1 LVDAPGEA
9 TGKMNRSAAGSWS
22 FSLGRWRGVEIRLHV
37 HFPLLALLV
46 LWLAQLSEAVLPRD
60 VLSPDPMIVRNAVFG
75 LFILAASIVIHEAA
89 RVLVARRVGGRTNL
103 IVLGPTGGW
112 AQPQLPADPP
122 AHLVTA
128 IVGPLTFLAIA
139 VAAACCLAAAGKDN
153 LLQLFSP
160 FNPEFRNFNSVALLA
175 AQLTVWINTWLLL
188 INLLPIQPCDGAEVL
203 RSMLWP
209 LVGRA
214 SASAA
219 SAHIAYGAAAVA
231 AVLAITF
238 QHQYLIPGVLPQWFP
253 LAILAVLLL
262 YGGNRAARQ
271 RQYDIGLDI
280 DKWESDDEQWLSADW
295 IDDDRT
301 AVLVEHLH
309 QKQQDALD
317 RKRREREDRE
327 DARVDDILARMHEV
341 GFDQLSDE
349 EQAVL
354 KRASRRYRQR
364 QQRVEDSP
372 GV

>member
-1 LVDAPGEA
+1 
-9 TGKMNRSAAGSWS
+9 MNRSAAGSWS
-22 FSLGRWRGVEIRLHV
+22 FSVGRWRGVELRLHA
-37 HFPLLALLV
+37 HFPLLALV
-46 LWLAQLSEAVLPRD
+46 VIWLAQLSANSLSHNPTATNSFTVRDAVLGLTILFASVIVHEAVR
-60 VLSPDPMIVRNAVFG
+60 A
-75 LFILAASIVIHEAA
+75 
-89 RVLVARRVGGRTNL
+89 LVARRVGGRTNL

-112 AQPQLPADPP
+112 SQPHLPSDPP

-128 IVGPLTFLAIA
+128 IAGPLTYLAII
-139 VAAACCLAAAGKDN
+139 VTAACCLAAAGEDN
-153 LLQLFSP
+153 LLHLFSP
-160 FNPEFRNFNSVALLA
+160 FEPVFQRHISLGLEA
-175 AQLTVWINTWLLL
+175 AQFTVWINTWLLL

-203 RSMLWP
+203 RSILWP

-231 AVLAITF
+231 AILAITF
-238 QHQYLIPGVLPQWFP
+238 QHQDFVEDVVPQWLP
-253 LAILAVLLL
+253 LSILSVLLL

-271 RQYDIGLDI
+271 RQYDVGLDI
-280 DKWESDDEQWLSADW
+280 DRWESDDEQWLSADW

-364 QQRVEDSP
+364 QQRVEDVP
-372 GV
+372 GRPGAI

>member
-1 LVDAPGEA
+1 
-9 TGKMNRSAAGSWS
+9 MNRSAAGSWS
-22 FSLGRWRGVEIRLHV
+22 LRLGRWRGVEVRLHL
-37 HFPLLALLV
+37 HFPLLALVV
-46 LWLAQLSEAVLPRD
+46 L
-60 VLSPDPMIVRNAVFG
+60 
-75 LFILAASIVIHEAA
+75 LAASMPAQHPLGLSRLTVPESLMGLAILVTSVVLHEAA
-89 RVLVARRVGGRTNL
+89 RSLVARRVGGRTHL
-103 IVLGPTGGW
+103 VVLGPTGGW
-112 AQPQLPADPP
+112 AQPHLPSDPP

-128 IVGPLTFLAIA
+128 VAGPLAYLAII
-139 VAAACCLAAAGKDN
+139 VAAACGLALAGEEN
-153 LLQLFSP
+153 LLNLFSP
-160 FNPEFRNFNSVALLA
+160 FSPQFLATESPFHFA

-188 INLLPIQPCDGAEVL
+188 VNLLPIQPCDGAEVL

-219 SAHIAYGAAAVA
+219 AAHIAYGAAAMTA
-231 AVLAITF
+231 LLA
-238 QHQYLIPGVLPQWFP
+238 LIVQDQMLNNVLPQWFP
-253 LAILAVLLL
+253 LAVLTVLLL

-271 RQYDIGLDI
+271 RQYDVGLDI
-280 DKWESDDEQWLSADW
+280 DEWESDDEQWLNAEW
-295 IDDDRT
+295 LDDDRA

-349 EQAVL
+349 EQAIL

-364 QQRVEDSP
+364 QQQRAE
-372 GV
+372 GA